1 MRNENNTHVVLTE
14 DFRTRE
20 TKQCLE
26 AIRGLQTVI
35 WVAEGPHYSGPK
47 WETKGCLNYLD

>member
-35 WVAEGPHYSGPK
+35 WVAEGHGIPITVGRNGRPK
-47 WETKGCLNYLD
+47 DA